1 MLSRTAE
8 AEKPRSG
15 HMTKRMHDADDICP
29 YETVAL
35 QQQALPINL
44 NRPFRLRTP
53 LAKPVTKMKHVQAD
67 ELTTSL
73 RIASVDFGVVYLLYC
88 RIPMVGPFFT
98 VFEFG
103 KVRQMRMEQM
113 LASSG
118 QTLRGC

>member
-44 NRPFRLRTP
+44 TMPFRLRTP

-118 QTLRGC
+118 